1 MKLKFKD
8 VLPNPYR
15 DLRGNPLLPEKIE
28 ELVSSIKTTGYWDNV
43 VCRKNKEGRYELA
56 YGHHRVQAAIEA
68 GLIEAEF
75 IVKDLDDAL
84 MIQIMDNENREV
96 YGSSPASMIE
106 TVKAVVAALAEGLI
120 KPLACVVNIED
131 GREHPGKGVCYA
143 PSYVPANYTSE
154 GIEPDKSKR
163 YTPIAIARFL
173 GRTITG
179 GKQQEEKAST
189 AVKAALDFLCLK
201 ELGKVDNSLL
211 MKEGRPIASYKL
223 AEITTEI
230 KQRHVA
236 EVVRRGKTQAELAD
250 LREKQ
255 LAAQKKAKE
264 DEEKAEAEHKALVKK
279 LADAQSDEQNKKADA
294 LKAELKAKDER
305 AKAKEVLNKLRVV
318 ELDAKIA
325 QKKAWEAEQQVQD
338 AYKAIRRDVE
348 CLLLRWETKVS
359 ERDAEREQVKSLAKL
374 KDLKPADRLR
384 LRKAAV
390 AVADYYN
397 DWVAARFAPLPTGK
411 QELKGLSKR
420 EATKRRAEKE
430 KE

>member
-1 MKLKFKD
+1 
-8 VLPNPYR
+8 
-15 DLRGNPLLPEKIE
+15 
-28 ELVSSIKTTGYWDNV
+28 
-43 VCRKNKEGRYELA
+43 
-56 YGHHRVQAAIEA
+56 
-68 GLIEAEF
+68 LIEADF
-75 IVKDLDDAL
+75 IVKDLSDAL

-106 TVKAVVAALAEGLI
+106 AVKAVVAALAIGLI
-120 KPLACVVNIED
+120 KPIDDERDTN
-131 GREHPGKGVCYA
+131 GKGVCYA
-143 PSYVPANYTSE
+143 PSYVPENYTSE

-173 GRTITG
+173 GRTRTG
-179 GKQQEEKAST
+179 GKQQEERAST

-211 MKEGRPIASYKL
+211 VKEGRPIASYKL

-236 EVVRRGKTQAELAD
+236 EVVRRGKTQAELNA

-318 ELDAKIA
+318 ELDEKIA

-374 KDLKPADRLR
+374 RDLKPADRLR